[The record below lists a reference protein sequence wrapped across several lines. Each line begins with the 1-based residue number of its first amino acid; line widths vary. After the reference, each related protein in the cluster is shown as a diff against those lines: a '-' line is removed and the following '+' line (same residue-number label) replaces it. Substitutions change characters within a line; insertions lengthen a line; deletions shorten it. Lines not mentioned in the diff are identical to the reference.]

1 MGSPLRLLQHETGR
15 LQPPQMP
22 GRPMSAPAL
31 PEARPEH
38 AGPPC
43 ACHHPQAASRAP
55 PHLPRI
61 PQLQPCTSPVGWDD
75 RVACR
80 PLPLPWPHSL
90 STSHGTMSFHSWN
103 RVPRSSM
110 THTPGRPLLPRPHGP
125 HCPTDW
131 PSQPFRI
138 LEGAGIIADFEQDPP
153 QPPWQPHSLPRL
165 PKFPLSSPPQVS
177 PTPGSLCICHCPQ
190 WGPT

>member
-1 MGSPLRLLQHETGR
+1 MAKVCLPAPAGHPQQSHQVGGSRASPLRLLQHETGR

-110 THTPGRPLLPRPHGP
+110 THTPGGHCCPGRTALTAPQTGLPSPSAFWKVLESLQTLNRTLLN
-125 HCPTDW
+125 
-131 PSQPFRI
+131 
-138 LEGAGIIADFEQDPP
+138 L
-153 QPPWQPHSLPRL
+153 
-165 PKFPLSSPPQVS
+165 
-177 PTPGSLCICHCPQ
+177 PGSLTPSPGFQ
-190 WGPT
+190 SFL